1 MRGIDDNIFLATI
14 KAPTNF
20 DLGNSSFNIKKEI
33 DQNEEMRIIFK
44 TIENESQMAL
54 WLIETDEKA
63 LKEK

>member
-1 MRGIDDNIFLATI
+1 LTHVFQHLVDLTI

-20 DLGNSSFNIKKEI
+20 DLGNSRFNIKREI

-54 WLIETDEKA
+54 WLIETDVKA
-63 LKEK
+63 L